1 MEKLALVLFASFAIY
16 TAFGQGFTSTFDER
30 SGMEIMLGTC
40 NMEQLKSGSFAEFFS
55 IYYSS
60 YEVNQDIVAEIND
73 FFQQNSDSFV
83 SICIVL
89 GTWCGDSHEQ
99 VPPFVKVL
107 ENINSDNIYI
117 ENIFCVDRNKT
128 APNIDLEELFIE
140 RVPTFIFYKNGMEI
154 GRIVETPQK
163 SLEADI
169 LDIIN

>member
-1 MEKLALVLFASFAIY
+1 MGKLALVLFASFAIY
-16 TAFGQGFTSTFDER
+16 TTSGQGFSTIFDEK

-40 NMEQLKSGSFAEFFS
+40 NMEQLKTGSFAEFFS

-107 ENINSDNIYI
+107 ENI
-117 ENIFCVDRNKT
+117 FCVDRNKT

>member
-40 NMEQLKSGSFAEFFS
+40 NMEQLKSGSFAEFFT

-60 YEVNQDIVAEIND
+60 YEVNQDIVSEIDD

-83 SICIVL
+83 SISIVL
-89 GTWCGDSHEQ
+89 GTWCGDSQEQ
-99 VPPFVKVL
+99 VPRFAKVL
-107 ENINSDNIYI
+107 EKINSNNIYI

-128 APNIDLEELFIE
+128 APNLDLEELFIE
-140 RVPTFIFYKNGMEI
+140 RVPTFIFYKNGLEI